1 MISDV
6 KSPTGGLLSGQKL
19 FGCKVENPR
28 GEGLGRI
35 EDIMFSAEGG
45 QVAYAVVSFGGVL
58 SLGNKLFAFP
68 WSALHVDSP
77 RKKVI
82 LNLDKKTL
90 AKAHGFDKDH
100 WPDSSDW
107 NWGASVPSPSP
118 SVTAVPER
126 AAGSGIP
133 AVRVEAQ
140 KQEAPSPSAS
150 PVLETSASARS
161 QMEQWGKSWQSH
173 GLDRS

>member
-1 MISDV
+1 MVSDA
-6 KSPTGGLLSGQKL
+6 KNRTSGLLSGQKL

-35 EDIMFSAEGG
+35 EDVMISAEGG
-45 QVAYAVVSFGGVL
+45 RIAYAVVSFGGVL
-58 SLGNKLFAFP
+58 SLGNKFFAFP
-68 WSALHVDSP
+68 WSALQVDGP
-77 RKKVI
+77 KRKVI

-107 NWGASVPSPSP
+107 NWDAGVPSAP
-118 SVTAVPER
+118 TAPER
-126 AAGSGIP
+126 AAVNSGPI
-133 AVRVEAQ
+133 ALVKKE
-140 KQEAPSPSAS
+140 
-150 PVLETSASARS
+150 PVTTTPPGKSLEIESTASAKTR
-161 QMEQWGKSWQSH
+161 MEHWGKSWQSH

>member
-1 MISDV
+1 MVSDA
-6 KSPTGGLLSGQKL
+6 KHQTRGLLSGQKL

-35 EDIMFSAEGG
+35 EDVMISAEGG
-45 QVAYAVVSFGGVL
+45 HVAYAVVSFGGVL

-68 WSALHVDSP
+68 WSALQVDSSK
-77 RKKVI
+77 RKVI

-100 WPDSSDW
+100 WPDSSSW
-107 NWGASVPSPSP
+107 NWDDGVPSAPAAP
-118 SVTAVPER
+118 AAPER
-126 AAGSGIP
+126 AALSAAP
-133 AVRVEAQ
+133 AALLKAAREDAAPLCESTVVENA
-140 KQEAPSPSAS
+140 AS
-150 PVLETSASARS
+150 DKNR
-161 QMEQWGKSWQSH
+161 MDHWGKSWQSH

>member
-6 KSPTGGLLSGQKL
+6 KNPTGGLLSGQKL

-28 GEGLGRI
+28 GESLGRI
-35 EDIMFSAEGG
+35 EDIMISAEGG

-68 WSALHVDSP
+68 WSALRVDSP

-107 NWGASVPSPSP
+107 NWDASVPSPSP
-118 SVTAVPER
+118 SATAVPER
-126 AAGSGIP
+126 APGNGIP

-140 KQEAPSPSAS
+140 RQEAP
-150 PVLETSASARS
+150 PVIETAASAGNG
-161 QMEQWGKSWQSH
+161 MEQWGKSWQSH